1 VSSMIIFGG
10 TRGIG
15 KIIAEYYIGKKFE
28 VSVGGRNVETLDK
41 FRLAMDRKK
50 LKVNVIRVDVTNGRD
65 VARAFKAHVA
75 KWGRSPD
82 VVINCAAIQGPIG
95 NSWSVPA
102 RKWEETIKVN
112 LCGSFIVARA
122 AIKQMIKNG
131 YGSVILFSGG
141 GAAYARPNFSAYA
154 ASKTGILRMVETIA
168 EELKLAGYPNIIIN
182 AVAPGA
188 VKTRMTKE
196 VLKAGSRAGEK
207 ALEEAAE
214 VSRTSG
220 TPSKQITNLIDFL
233 IDLETNCG
241 LSGRLIHVQEDYKS
255 LIKQFGARVPDDIGK
270 IRRIPIQPKK

>member
-1 VSSMIIFGG
+1 VSSIIIFGG
-10 TRGIG
+10 SRGIG

-28 VSVGGRNVETLDK
+28 VSVGSRNVKALDK
-41 FRLAMDRKK
+41 FRLAMARRK
-50 LKVNVIRVDVTNGRD
+50 LSVNVIKVDITNGRD

-75 KWGRSPD
+75 RWGRSPD

-102 RKWEETIKVN
+102 RRWEETIKLN
-112 LCGSFIVARA
+112 LCGSFIVASA
-122 AIKQMIKNG
+122 AIRQMLKNG
-131 YGSVILFSGG
+131 YGSVIFFSGG

-154 ASKTGILRMVETIA
+154 ASKTGILRMVETMA
-168 EELKLAGYPNIIIN
+168 EELKLAGYPRITIN

-214 VSRTSG
+214 VSRTGG
-220 TPSKQITNLIDFL
+220 TSSKRITNLIDFL
-233 IDLETNCG
+233 IDLEANCG
-241 LSGRLIHVQEDYKS
+241 LTGRLIHVQEDYQWLVKE
-255 LIKQFGARVPDDIGK
+255 FGARVPDDIGK
-270 IRRIPIQPKK
+270 IRRIPMQQKR

>member
-10 TRGIG
+10 SHGIG
-15 KIIAEYYIGKKFE
+15 KVIAEHYIGKGYE
-28 VSVGGRNVETLDK
+28 VSVGSRHLKALDK
-41 FRLAMDRKK
+41 FRLAMARKK
-50 LKVNVIRVDVTNGRD
+50 LSVNVIKVDITNGRD

-82 VVINCAAIQGPIG
+82 VVINCAAMQGPIG
-95 NSWSVPA
+95 NSWLVPA

-141 GAAYARPNFSAYA
+141 GAAYARPNFSAYGV
-154 ASKTGILRMVETIA
+154 SKTGILRMVETMA

-188 VKTRMTKE
+188 VKTRMTEE
-196 VLKAGSRAGEK
+196 VLKAGSKAGVK

-214 VSRTSG
+214 VSRTGG
-220 TPSKQITNLIDFL
+220 TPSKKIINLIDFL
-233 IDLETNCG
+233 IDLEANCG
-241 LSGRLIHVQEDYKS
+241 LTGRLVHVQEDYQW
-255 LIKQFGARVPDDIGK
+255 LIKEFGARVPDDIGK
-270 IRRIPIQPKK
+270 IRRIPIQPKR

>member
-1 VSSMIIFGG
+1 VSSIIIFGG

-15 KIIAEYYIGKKFE
+15 KVIAEYYIGKKLE
-28 VSVGGRNVETLDK
+28 VSVCSRNVKALDK
-41 FRLAMDRKK
+41 FRLAMARKK
-50 LKVNVIRVDVTNGRD
+50 LSVHVIKVDITNAQD

-75 KWGRSPD
+75 KWGKSPD

-102 RKWEETIKVN
+102 RRWEETIKVN

-122 AIKQMIKNG
+122 AIRQMIKNG

-154 ASKTGILRMVETIA
+154 ASKTGILRMVETMA
-168 EELKLAGYPNIIIN
+168 EELKLAGYPRITIN

-196 VLKAGSRAGEK
+196 VIKASSKAGEK

-214 VSRTSG
+214 VSRTGG

-233 IDLETNCG
+233 IDLEANCG
-241 LSGRLIHVQEDYKS
+241 LSGRLIHVQEDYQG
-255 LIKQFGARVPDDIGK
+255 LIKEFGARVPDDIGK
-270 IRRIPIQPKK
+270 IRRIPIQPKR